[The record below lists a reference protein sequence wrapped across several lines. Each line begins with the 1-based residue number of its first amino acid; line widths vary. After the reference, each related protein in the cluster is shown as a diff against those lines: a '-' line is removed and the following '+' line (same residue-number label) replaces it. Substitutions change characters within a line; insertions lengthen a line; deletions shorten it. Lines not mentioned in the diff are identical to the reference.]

1 MNPDNGATLPDVCSV
16 TALLIY
22 NRNFDAKG
30 VSNVSQALFK
40 IIKINNVSTK
50 MVHKRLRVS

>member
-1 MNPDNGATLPDVCSV
+1 MNADNGVTLPDVSV
-16 TALLIY
+16 IALLIL
-22 NRNFDAKG
+22 RNFDAKG